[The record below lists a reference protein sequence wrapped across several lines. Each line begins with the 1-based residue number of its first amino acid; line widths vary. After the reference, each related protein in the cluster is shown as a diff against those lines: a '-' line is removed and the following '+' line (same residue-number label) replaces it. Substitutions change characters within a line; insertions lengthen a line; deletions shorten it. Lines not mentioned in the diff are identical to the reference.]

1 MNKAKAMNRRN
12 ALKAGAAGVALSLG
26 APMINRGMFRAF
38 AHSGESYSRRTMD
51 LVRENLVIDML
62 GLIALSDKKVE
73 KWVLTPGGFGEQDF
87 QEFKKSGINIFHNA
101 YGISG
106 PGAHR
111 ETLEYFALLNGFIA
125 DYPQYFMRIDS
136 VSDMEKVLSSGKIGV
151 IIGVQNAE
159 HFRTPD
165 DVGLCRSMGQMVSQ
179 LTYNSRNRIGNGAT
193 ERVDGGISDFGVS
206 IIEGMN
212 KAGMLVD
219 VSHCGDKTTLDAF
232 ELSKKPVA
240 ITHSNCRAL
249 NDHPRLKT
257 DDAIVKMA
265 AQGGVMGVTAVRMF
279 VRDREPTTV
288 EHVVDHI
295 DHVVKLTSIDHVGIG
310 TDSDL
315 WGYDDLPREQNE
327 SMQSKYKA
335 SYKFREKLDT
345 DAMDHPGKIYD
356 LTEALIR
363 RGYSDDN
370 IRAILGGNFKRMLG
384 EVWGR

>member
-1 MNKAKAMNRRN
+1 MNKAGTMNRRK
-12 ALKAGAAGVALSLG
+12 ALRAGAAGVALSLG
-26 APMINRGMFRAF
+26 APMINKGMFQVF
-38 AHSGESYSRRTMD
+38 AHVGDSYSNRAID

-62 GLIALSDKKVE
+62 GLLTLNDNKAMEWMI
-73 KWVLTPGGFGEQDF
+73 TPGGFKEQDY
-87 QEFKKSGINIFHNA
+87 ELFKDSGINVFHNA

-111 ETLEYFALLNGFIA
+111 ESLEYFAQVNGFIA
-125 DYPQYFMRIDS
+125 DYPQYFRRIDS
-136 VSDMEKVLSSGKIGV
+136 IEDMEAAKSSDKIGV
-151 IIGVQNAE
+151 LIGVQNAE
-159 HFRTPD
+159 HFRSPD
-165 DVGLCRSMGQMVSQ
+165 DVDLFRSMGQMVSQ
-179 LTYNSRNRIGNGAT
+179 LTYNSRTKIGNGAT
-193 ERVDGGISDFGVS
+193 ERVDGGISDFGVA
-206 IIEGMN
+206 IIERMN
-212 KAGMLVD
+212 KVGMLVD
-219 VSHCGDKTTLDAF
+219 VSHCGDRTTLDAF

-249 NDHPRLKT
+249 NSHPRLKT

-265 AQGGVMGVTAVRMF
+265 KTGGVMGITAVRMF
-279 VRDREPTTV
+279 VRDREPTTL

-295 DHVVKLTSIDHVGIG
+295 DHVVKLTGIDHVGIG

-315 WGYDDLPREQNE
+315 WGYDALPTKQYEMLKSGYKE
-327 SMQSKYKA
+327 SYG
-335 SYKFREKLDT
+335 FRDKIDIDE
-345 DAMDHPGKIYD
+345 MGHPRKMYD